1 MNFSTKKRADF
12 IFDRPHPGQV
22 RPIFL
27 FCFCCFFFSF
37 LFDVLRD
44 ITNWFLFKTEHSPVL
59 HFLDH
64 LVTLTRDVYTYT
76 RPCPDRTYTC
86 HIVTRERSVMT
97 YLAYYTD
104 NLIPQSILSLNDYII
119 LLLKLQL
126 SLQQSCWRC
135 RGILSAQ
142 TLGVR
147 KLWIL
152 DPGRSQ
158 VQRCI
163 KSTHSQQ
170 FRLKTR

>member
-64 LVTLTRDVYTYT
+64 LVTLTRDVYTSLPWQNLHLSY
-76 RPCPDRTYTC
+76 CN
-86 HIVTRERSVMT
+86 RERSVMT
-97 YLAYYTD
+97 YLAYNTD

-158 VQRCI
+158 VQHCI